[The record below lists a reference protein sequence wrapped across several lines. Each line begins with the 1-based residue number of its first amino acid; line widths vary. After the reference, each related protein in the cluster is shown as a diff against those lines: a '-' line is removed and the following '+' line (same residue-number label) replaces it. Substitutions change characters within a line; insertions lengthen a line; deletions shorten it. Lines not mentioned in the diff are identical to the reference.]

1 MNKEYLEEYLYKLK
15 MELNDNKLYK
25 MNMKVNVYSR
35 QEQFK
40 FYEFVAYGTDETM
53 NISFSVEAQKLG
65 EYKNYRDTTYLSI
78 DAEKDMLVCKALKKE
93 AIRINTNLIDVDAAS
108 KLIVEY
114 IETVLYRYPYTN
126 HQC

>member
-1 MNKEYLEEYLYKLK
+1 MNKEYLEEYLYQLK
-15 MELNDNKLYK
+15 MELNDNLLY
-25 MNMKVNVYSR
+25 NLNVDVNAYSR

-40 FYEFVAYGTDETM
+40 FYEFVLYGTDETM

-65 EYKNYRDTTYLSI
+65 EYENYRDTTYLNI
-78 DAEKDMLVCKALKKE
+78 DVKENMLECKALKEE
-93 AIRINTNLIDVDAAS
+93 ALIINCTLFDVGGIA

-114 IETVLYRYPYTN
+114 ITNVLYQYPYTN